1 MKVMLDLDELVRQ
14 GKLNAS
20 EAERLKAFAL
30 QETNTLG
37 SNIFLAFGIV
47 AVVAGAG
54 VLLPTLETALILG
67 GMLFALGL
75 GLTIAKVDRWAV
87 FAQIVM
93 VIGALVLGAAI
104 IALAGESLLVKLAL
118 AAGLAVTAVIAT
130 SGLLA
135 GLAMLML
142 GAAIMTGADMWEPT
156 SYLAV
161 TIAIFSAL
169 VLALYIVSL
178 RLEPVYERLA
188 IIAMRT
194 GILVINL
201 AFLCGSLFG
210 DSMLGL
216 DSLVFTVGW
225 AVALILLGVWAV
237 FANRRWVVNSAAVFG
252 SIHFFTQWFIALGAQ
267 PFSIL
272 VGGLLLIGFGLG
284 LARFNQIQ
292 HARRQ
297 LSKAPSQ

>member
-104 IALAGESLLVKLAL
+104 IGLAGESLLVKLAL

-130 SGLLA
+130 RA
-135 GLAMLML
+135 C
-142 GAAIMTGADMWEPT
+142 W
-156 SYLAV
+156 
-161 TIAIFSAL
+161 
-169 VLALYIVSL
+169 
-178 RLEPVYERLA
+178 R
-188 IIAMRT
+188 
-194 GILVINL
+194 
-201 AFLCGSLFG
+201 
-210 DSMLGL
+210 
-216 DSLVFTVGW
+216 GW
-225 AVALILLGVWAV
+225 
-237 FANRRWVVNSAAVFG
+237 RC
-252 SIHFFTQWFIALGAQ
+252 
-267 PFSIL
+267 
-272 VGGLLLIGFGLG
+272 
-284 LARFNQIQ
+284 
-292 HARRQ
+292 
-297 LSKAPSQ
+297 